1 MKDRDFYCLVSSYIT
16 LEKKCE
22 KTGDVEDILK
32 IKELRRQ
39 ISQAIFDYEDSV
51 MGNLFT
57 EGKKECV

>member
-1 MKDRDFYCLVSSYIT
+1 MKERDFYSLVSDYIT
-16 LEKKCE
+16 LEKKYE
-22 KTGDVEDILK
+22 KTGDIEDVLR

-57 EGKKECV
+57 ERCINV